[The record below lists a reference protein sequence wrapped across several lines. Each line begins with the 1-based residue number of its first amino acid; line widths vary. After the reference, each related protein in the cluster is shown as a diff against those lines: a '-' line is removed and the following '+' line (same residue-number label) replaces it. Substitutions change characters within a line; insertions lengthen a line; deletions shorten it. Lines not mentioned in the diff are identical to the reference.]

1 MKHFLNTYI
10 RDFFEEFVAPAH
22 CVVCGK
28 KLYDSFICN
37 DCASKIE
44 YNKYPLIFHKDM
56 IYYFG
61 MTNYTGVIKTVITKF
76 KFQNYKVIAK
86 FLSEQIIQ
94 FTEKQNIHFE
104 TIGYV
109 PMTKREESERGYNQ
123 TYLIAKE
130 IARKTNKPI
139 FKGLYK
145 IRETERQSKLS
156 KQERE
161 TNIKNAFRVDANLNK
176 DILIVDDVFTTGS
189 TAKEICDTIS
199 KRNKNNL
206 IYFIAIARAL
216 E

>member
-1 MKHFLNTYI
+1 MNTYI
-10 RDFFEEFVAPAH
+10 KDFFEEFVAPAH

-28 KLYDSFICN
+28 KLYDSFICK

-44 YNKYPLIFHKDM
+44 YNEYPLIFHKDM
-56 IYYFG
+56 LYYFG
-61 MTNYTGVIKTVITKF
+61 MTKYAGVIKIVITKF

-86 FLSEQIIQ
+86 FLSEQIIR
-94 FTEKQNIHFE
+94 FTEEQNINFE

-130 IARKTNKPI
+130 ISIKTNKPL
-139 FKGLYK
+139 FEGLYK

-156 KQERE
+156 KKERE
-161 TNIKNAFRVDANLNK
+161 TNLKNAFRVDVDINK

-189 TAKEICDTIS
+189 TAKEVCDIIS
-199 KRNKNNL
+199 KRNKNNS
-206 IYFIAIARAL
+206 IYFVAVSRAL
-216 E
+216 D